1 MSPVIALFIDIGSD
15 IGAVTI
21 DQCDDICLAL
31 IWEGD
36 VWAVTA
42 VTEAKTLGAGPS
54 WVSCTLR
61 AAERLVHVKLARRGG
76 SRLLGMCLVIS

>member
-31 IWEGD
+31 IWQGD

-42 VTEAKTLGAGPS
+42 VTAFRKGP
-54 WVSCTLR
+54 
-61 AAERLVHVKLARRGG
+61 KQ
-76 SRLLGMCLVIS
+76 LLPASLTEVYT